1 MVTNTPSAQV
11 TAAASGC
18 NALQVVDKSTG
29 LLQRS
34 EDEST
39 GRLMTDVIMMLVCK
53 ETPSSDNLC

>member
-1 MVTNTPSAQV
+1 MVTNTPCGQV
-11 TAAASGC
+11 TAVASGC

-39 GRLMTDVIMMLVCK
+39 GRLTDVIMTLVCK
-53 ETPSSDNLC
+53 ETPSSDNLS